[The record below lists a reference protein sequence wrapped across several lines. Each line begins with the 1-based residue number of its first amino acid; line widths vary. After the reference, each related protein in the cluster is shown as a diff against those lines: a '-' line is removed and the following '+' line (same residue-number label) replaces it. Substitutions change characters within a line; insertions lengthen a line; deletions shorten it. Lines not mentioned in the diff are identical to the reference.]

1 MKIIDLSHPFAAGMP
16 VFPGALEVSVE
27 VLSDVVRH
35 GYHVKK
41 LAFNSHTGTHVD
53 APFHMLA
60 DGSSLDQLAAEH
72 FFGKARVIPV
82 KLPAGARIDVADLL
96 PYKELLPE
104 LDFVLF
110 YTGWQDLWST
120 PDYLRGFPCLS
131 VETVEWLAEFS
142 LKGIGLDTISVDPM
156 DAVHYSIHYSLF
168 GRNMVIV
175 ENLTN
180 LDLLGDEVFYF
191 SAMPLNIVEG
201 DGCPVRAVAIFAD
214 PADNPTQIG
223 FQMQG

>member
-1 MKIIDLSHPFAAGMP
+1 MKVVDLSHPFAAGMP

-27 VLSDVVRH
+27 VLSDVARH

-41 LAFNSHTGTHVD
+41 LVFNSHTGTHVD

-60 DGSSLDQLAAEH
+60 DGSSLDQLSADR
-72 FFGKARVIPV
+72 FFGKARVVPLQ
-82 KLPAGARIDVADLL
+82 LPAGARIEVADLL

-104 LDFVLF
+104 LDFVVF
-110 YTGWQDLWST
+110 YTGWQNLWGT
-120 PDYLRGFPCLS
+120 PDYVQGFPCLS
-131 VETVEWLAEFS
+131 VEAVDWLAAFS

-156 DAVHYSIHYSLF
+156 DAVHYSIHYALF

-180 LDLLGDEVFYF
+180 LDVLGSGEFYF

-214 PADNPTQIG
+214 PAYNPAQIG
-223 FQMQG
+223 F